1 MRKLK
6 TIIDPSAASFITL
19 LRKKNWYT
27 VIPADNDVID
37 GIRETATAM
46 SMDLIKVSP
55 SIKEWKEEM
64 EGYVW
69 DATDGE
75 DRPVKIADHF
85 CDSTRYFVF
94 TEKLVPKALRR
105 K

>member
-1 MRKLK
+1 MRILNHASDI
-6 TIIDPSAASFITL
+6 TIQLVARCERQCHLTSSG
-19 LRKKNWYT
+19 
-27 VIPADNDVID
+27 VDNDVID

-69 DATDGE
+69 DTTDGE